1 MQDLVARI
9 RAQTEAYNRRDLD
22 ALLAGLADDY
32 ESWEVGP
39 DGPNCRA
46 RGRDQVGQ
54 ALAAM
59 FAASGYAQ
67 SSVEDVRAYGKLA
80 VAVEVDSFETAE
92 GERTMRSLGIYEFR
106 DGELRRAW
114 SFPLDD

>member
-1 MQDLVARI
+1 MQDLVERV
-9 RAQTEAYNRRDLD
+9 RSQTEAYNRKDLK

-32 ESWEVGP
+32 ESWEIGV

-46 RGRDQVGQ
+46 RGREQVAE

-59 FAASGYAQ
+59 FAASGYAR
-67 SSVEDVRAYGKLA
+67 SSVEDVRAYGNLA

-92 GERTMRSLGIYEFR
+92 GERSMRSLGIYEFR

-114 SFPLDD
+114 SFPLAD

>member
-1 MQDLVARI
+1 MQDLVARVQS
-9 RAQTEAYNRRDLD
+9 QTDAYNRRDLD

-32 ESWEVGP
+32 ESWEVGA

-46 RGRDQVGQ
+46 RGREQVGQ

-59 FAASGYAQ
+59 FAASGYAR
-67 SSVEDVRAYGKLA
+67 SSVEDVRAYGNVA
-80 VAVEVDSFETAE
+80 VAIEVDTFQTAE

-114 SFPLDD
+114 SFPLSD

>member
-1 MQDLVARI
+1 MQDLVERL
-9 RAQTEAYNRRDLD
+9 RQQTEAYNRRDLD

-32 ESWEVGP
+32 ESWAVDA

-46 RGRDQVGQ
+46 RGREQVGQ

-59 FAASGYAQ
+59 FAASGYTR
-67 SSVEDVRAYGKLA
+67 SSVEDVRAYGNLA
-80 VAVEVDSFETAE
+80 VAVEVDRFETAD
-92 GERTMRSLGIYEFR
+92 GERVMRSLGIYEFR

-114 SFPLDD
+114 SFPLSD